1 MDTRSDRIKRAL
13 FICADILI
21 NLVIAILIVWI
32 VNRNV
37 LLVKGSDSMYHVYRG
52 GWIKNE
58 ISSGNFWPLY
68 NPIWYNGVELMRYW
82 PPFAAYLMA
91 FCRWIASFVPAL
103 SGTGNAFGGFA
114 VYCGFIYLFGAIS
127 WSIIGVVK
135 KRPVIGLIAG
145 PLWFF
150 MPTSIFVLLGE
161 GNLPRSLIMT
171 IFPLT
176 ILFLNA
182 YLKKGER
189 KYFVGTAVTF
199 LLMNCCHIGY
209 TGMVAIACVIYLGVY
224 RLCCFA
230 GSFRLEK
237 GKHKDLD
244 LIVAIICGFLISGII
259 LYPSLNGGLVS
270 NSANTDQTARN
281 FFQSMFVTLSPVTK
295 IRNGYT
301 SNYFGI
307 ASFLIAIVGIIG
319 AKRRARPGF
328 VTAIIIVLLTSETAS
343 PIIRSLPGGQFM
355 WMLRFLQI
363 ASAFILFSFF
373 EWDSLKKP
381 LVAAFTVIL
390 IMDCFVSY
398 QIVQKPDGM
407 DRMEDFFQRVEEETP
422 LKTAKQMTK
431 NRIAVMDNGKAINN
445 SVFFLTEYEGGV
457 RQIFGSGWEAASTSK
472 QIASVNE
479 AFDYGYYY
487 FMFDRLVEM
496 GSDTVLVKKDAP
508 EKYPYNENEAD
519 KAAAAAGY
527 EKIYDEGLYSVFS
540 LKGVT
545 GAYGTVSKYSGIA
558 IGDGAYYITMMSPS
572 IEEAP
577 LAYVDDYTVEELSK
591 YPVIILD
598 GFKYHDVDKAEEII
612 RQVSGNGSK
621 VFILADD
628 MPVNRKSNTYRFMGV
643 ESQSIEFDNGFPTLY
658 TDKLGTFETSLFPD
672 EYRKWNTVYM
682 NGLTKIE
689 GWAEVLGE
697 KLPFYGKGENDNIT
711 FVGFNLTYYCSIT
724 KDKNLS
730 ILLSEII
737 NMSTEALP
745 ERKIVPIDIEYGK
758 NRITVNSPE
767 DNVNTSLAVHDIF
780 NGNFRERNR
789 LIFVDK
795 GTTEI
800 TMHYPYPVQSV
811 LMTVAGIALTVGY
824 AALIRLW
831 RKREAGSKR

>member
-21 NLVIAILIVWI
+21 NLAIACIIVGI
-32 VNRNV
+32 VKSNA
-37 LLVKGSDSMYHVYRG
+37 LLYKGYDSMYHVYRG
-52 GWIKNE
+52 DWVYNE
-58 ISSGNFWPLY
+58 VSSGNLWPLY
-68 NPIWYNGVELMRYW
+68 NPLWYNGVELMRYW
-82 PPFAAYLMA
+82 PPVAAYLMA
-91 FCRWIASFVPAL
+91 FCRWIASLIPQF
-103 SGTGNAFGGFA
+103 SDTGAVFGGFA
-114 VYCGFIYLFGAIS
+114 VYCGFIYFIGALSWGIVGLRKNRKVLGAI
-127 WSIIGVVK
+127 IG
-135 KRPVIGLIAG
+135 A
-145 PLWFF
+145 LWFF
-150 MPTSIFVLLGE
+150 MPTGMDVLFRD
-161 GNLPRSLIMT
+161 GNLPRSLIMAV
-171 IFPLT
+171 FPLAF
-176 ILFLNA
+176 LFVNE
-182 YLKKGER
+182 YLKHGR
-189 KYFVGTAVTF
+189 KKDFIGTAVTICF
-199 LLMNCCHIGY
+199 LNCCHVGY
-209 TGMVAIACVIYLGVY
+209 TGMIAIALLIYFGVY
-224 RLCCFA
+224 RLCCYA
-230 GSFRLEK
+230 GSARLEK

-270 NSANTDQTARN
+270 NSANTDQTART
-281 FFQSMFVTLSPVTK
+281 FFQSIFITLNPADKFGDVFNH
-295 IRNGYT
+295 I
-301 SNYFGI
+301 YFGL
-307 ASFLIAIVGIIG
+307 ATFLVALFGIVGS
-319 AKRRARPGF
+319 KRRARPGF
-328 VTAIIIVLLTSETAS
+328 ITAVIIVLLTTETAS
-343 PIIRSLPGGQFM
+343 PIVRSLPGGQLM
-355 WMLRFLQI
+355 WMTRFLQI
-363 ASAFILFSFF
+363 ASAMVLFSIL

-381 LVAAFTVIL
+381 FVVIL
-390 IMDCFVSY
+390 TTVLVFDCLTTLSMMRATEGYVRTEDYFTE
-398 QIVQKPDGM
+398 
-407 DRMEDFFQRVEEETP
+407 MEGYSLLDE
-422 LKTAKQMTK
+422 AKSSTK
-431 NRIAVMDNGKAINN
+431 NRIAVMDNGRAIIN
-445 SVFFLTEYEGGV
+445 SVFFLTDYEGGV
-457 RQIFGSGWEAASTSK
+457 QQIFGSGWEAASTSK

-508 EKYPYNENEAD
+508 EKYPYNENEAE

-527 EKIYDEGLYSVFS
+527 EKIYDEGFYSVFS

-672 EYRKWNTVYM
+672 EYRKWSTVYM
-682 NGLTKIE
+682 NGLTKVE

-697 KLPFYGKGENDNIT
+697 KLPFYGKGENDNII

-730 ILLSEII
+730 ILLSEIS

-767 DNVNTSLAVHDIF
+767 DNVNTSLAIHDIF